1 MLFPDLRGISP
12 KVVAKR
18 VVVEVIDDAITDTA
32 AQLSFYFL
40 WALFP
45 FLFFLVTLTAYLPL
59 QGAVSTA
66 IERLS
71 YVMPPEALGLLQ
83 EHLNALIGEERPKL
97 LTLGLAVTLWGASR
111 GVDALRKGL
120 NLAYDVTESRKFW
133 RTQSVALLM
142 TIAGAVL
149 ILLAFGA
156 FVVGG
161 EAGTWLAERVG
172 IAQEFALVWSWLRWP
187 FTAMV
192 VMLAAALCYYFLPDV
207 EQKFHYITP
216 GSVAATV
223 LWLGSTWGFTQYVD
237 HFGRFNVTYGSIG
250 AVIVL
255 MVWLYITGLVF
266 LFGGEVNAVIE
277 HVSREG
283 KAKGARREGE
293 APAAETERPGHVPP
307 GALKSAHA
315 AQRLRDRLRGR
326 RMPEST

>member
-1 MLFPDLRGISP
+1 VLFPDLRGVSARL
-12 KVVAKR
+12 VVKR
-18 VVVEVIDDAITDTA
+18 VATEVVDDAITDTA

-45 FLFFLVTLTAYLPL
+45 FLFFLVTLTAYLPIE
-59 QGAVSTA
+59 GAVSSA

-71 YVMPPEALGLLQ
+71 YVMPPEALGLVQ
-83 EHLNALIGEERPKL
+83 DHLDSLIGEGRPKL

-120 NLAYDVTESRKFW
+120 NLAYDVTESRRYW
-133 RTQSVALLM
+133 RTQVVALSM
-142 TIAGAVL
+142 TVAGALL
-149 ILLAFGA
+149 IILAFGG
-156 FVVGG
+156 FLLGG
-161 EAGTWLAERVG
+161 EVGAWLAERIG
-172 IAQEFALVWSWLRWP
+172 IAREFAIVWSWLRWP

-192 VMLAAALCYYFLPDV
+192 VMLAAALSYYFLPDV

-216 GSVAATV
+216 GSVSATV
-223 LWLGSTWGFTQYVD
+223 LWLASTWGFTQYVE
-237 HFGRFNVTYGSIG
+237 HFGRFNATYGSIG

-283 KAKGARREGE
+283 KAEGARREGE
-293 APAAETERPGHVPP
+293 APAAESERPGQVPP
-307 GALKSAHA
+307 GALKSAHSA
-315 AQRLRDRLRGR
+315 ERMRGR
-326 RMPEST
+326 FKRPIRGPT